1 LACSAASGSKEKAM
15 TEPQA
20 QQIKRK
26 TIFGTER
33 KEKDEPQGM
42 DFLVTRSSRWVTVY
56 LPLSIISFVLLF
68 PFYWM
73 TTTALKPNEELLDIQ
88 NSNPLL
94 VHSPTLD
101 HFYKLIFE
109 TDYPWWMWN
118 TMLVAVCATV
128 LSLVAAVMAAYAIQR
143 IRFRGSRTVGGLI
156 FLAYLV
162 PPSILFI
169 PLATII
175 FQYGLFDSPM
185 ALILSYPTILIPF
198 CTWLLMGYFKSIPY
212 ELEECAL
219 MDGASRFQILVKI
232 IIPLSVPGLISAGI
246 FAFTLCWNE
255 FIYALTFISTS
266 SNKTVPVA
274 VLSELVDGDVYHWG
288 SLMAGALLGSLPVAI
303 LYSFFVDYYVSSMT
317 GAVKE

>member
-1 LACSAASGSKEKAM
+1 M